1 MTETPYTAD
10 RGLTGSPVRG
20 EDPFYDRP
28 EAGIDLRALFDILL
42 RGKWII
48 LATVLAITLPVLA
61 YSVLSPSKYR
71 SYAIL
76 LVDRQDSDLTDV
88 LSTSTSTSRLFQ
100 EERNLSNELL
110 VLDQSMPLA
119 TDVAER
125 LMAAGTIPGTDE
137 RLSIL
142 EPAVEGRE
150 LTVQEVAFKLQDEYV
165 NAVLESGGADAI
177 RVVAVSTDPR
187 EAELI
192 TNAYAE
198 SFAQLTQDQSRSGA
212 SASREFLEEQVSNQ
226 SERLSETDQ
235 AVESYMLQEGA
246 VALEEETARLVDQIA
261 TLDAR
266 RDQAQVSLQTRRAE
280 LGALQAEL
288 ARLEGQLGT
297 RLSSNL
303 DQELATARDRISQIR
318 TQLESY
324 YGRNPALR
332 ADPNPADAEVQRLRR
347 ELERAEAEQRRIAEE
362 LSAQS
367 LASGTG
373 PGDQGSGFARAAELR
388 GQISEARVAVRG
400 LEAEVRQVGARLS
413 QYEAELANVPA
424 QSIELA
430 QLQRER
436 QAAETLYGALEQNLQ
451 QARVAEQSQL
461 GYARV
466 IRPAFANPDPFAPLR
481 VRNVLLAVLTG
492 LVFGSMLA
500 IGKVRLDHRLHTP
513 DDLAK
518 LGYPVIG
525 TVPSTRELVE
535 DEYDGAE
542 TAEVNGRMVDT
553 HVVSLLNPMA
563 TAAESYRALRTNIQ
577 FSRPDV
583 MVQTILVT
591 SSNPGEGKS
600 VTAANL
606 AVVFAQAGRRVLL
619 VDADL
624 RRPTVHKKLGLA
636 REPGLVQR
644 MFSDEGIRPEA
655 LDQLADDLYVMPAGS
670 LAPNPSELI
679 GSRRMR
685 DMVDDMRSKF
695 DVVIF
700 DAPPVLAA
708 TDAVLLSTQCDA
720 TLVIAR
726 AGETKDYELESAVNA
741 LQDVGT
747 TPSGL
752 VLNAFDVKQ
761 AYGYRYKYAYRYG
774 SRYGYGTEAQPPA

>member
-1 MTETPYTAD
+1 MTESPYTAE
-10 RGLTGSPVRG
+10 RGLAGAPVRG
-20 EDPFYDRP
+20 EDPFYDR
-28 EAGIDLRALFDILL
+28 AQSGIDLRALFDVLL

-61 YSVLSPSKYR
+61 FSVMSPSKYR

-88 LSTSTSTSRLFQ
+88 LSTSTTSSRLFQ

-119 TDVAER
+119 QAVAER
-125 LMAAGTIPGTDE
+125 LLAIGTIPGTDE

-142 EPAVEGRE
+142 EPEVPGQEVTA
-150 LTVQEVAFKLQDEYV
+150 QEVAFKLQDEYI

-177 RVVAVSTDPR
+177 RVVAVSTNPA
-187 EAELI
+187 EAALI
-192 TNAYAE
+192 SNEYAE
-198 SFAQLTQDQSRSGA
+198 AFAQLTQDQSRSGA
-212 SASREFLEEQVSNQ
+212 SASREFLEDQVSTQ
-226 SERLSETDQ
+226 SERLAETDA
-235 AVESYMLQEGA
+235 AVEDYMLQEGA

-266 RDQAQVSLQTRRAE
+266 RDQAQVNLQTKRAE

-303 DQELATARDRISQIR
+303 DQELQTVRERIADLRQRLEGFYQQTPSLR
-318 TQLESY
+318 T
-324 YGRNPALR
+324 
-332 ADPNPADAEVQRLRR
+332 DPNPPQNIAQLRS
-347 ELERAEAEQRRIAEE
+347 ELERAEAEQRRIANE
-362 LSAQS
+362 LSEQS

-388 GQISEARVAVRG
+388 AEISAARVAVRG
-400 LEAEVRQVGARLS
+400 LEAEVRQVGSRLA
-413 QYEAELANVPA
+413 QYEAELSNVPA

-466 IRPAFANPDPFAPLR
+466 IRPAFSNPDPFAPLR
-481 VRNVLLAVLTG
+481 VRNVLLGILCG

-513 DDLAK
+513 DDLSK

-525 TVPSTRELVE
+525 TVPSTQELVE
-535 DEYDGAE
+535 DEHGGAE

-624 RRPTVHKKLGLA
+624 RRPTVHKKLGLP

-644 MFSDEGIRPEA
+644 LFTDEKIRPEM
-655 LDQLADDLYVMPAGS
+655 LDQLADDLYVLPAGS

-685 DMVDDMRSKF
+685 EVIDDMRQSF
-695 DVVIF
+695 DIIIF

-726 AGETKDYELESAVNA
+726 AGETKDFELESAVSA

-747 TPSGL
+747 TPNGL

-774 SRYGYGTEAQPPA
+774 NTYGYGSEAQLPA